1 MSATQEDVFKFA
13 AKPIIESVMEGFNVT
28 IFAFGQTSSGKT
40 HNMQGELD
48 HPELKGITPRIVE
61 YVFNQIA
68 SSINLDIEFKV
79 KI

>member
-13 AKPIIESVMEGFNVT
+13 AKPIIESVMEGFNGT
-28 IFAFGQTSSGKT
+28 IFAYGQTSSGKT
-40 HNMQGELD
+40 HTMQGELD
-48 HPELKGITPRIVE
+48 NPELKGITPRIVE